1 MEEGSGKKD
10 GWENDW
16 EKEGE
21 KVENKK
27 VVGRMMI
34 EKMIG
39 K

>member
-1 MEEGSGKKD
+1 MVGRKWKRIGRI
-10 GWENDW
+10 G
-16 EKEGE
+16 
-21 KVENKK
+21 KVERMNKK